1 MERVHMKRVA
11 SLMSWLLAATAM
23 GQEVDSQR
31 YFNSAVVA
39 FESLEYEQAIAQL
52 EKAIA
57 RATSADQEQRGN
69 LLLGVVL
76 ADMGRPSRALRA
88 FEMAFGL
95 DPNRPLPVDTSPKVL
110 AIAQDARTRVRRLL
124 AAGPP
129 ALGSMVGR
137 APTLEVRQ

>member
-95 DPNRPLPVDTSPKVL
+95 DPNGCSSRIGAEMASGTTAKS
-110 AIAQDARTRVRRLL
+110 IA
-124 AAGPP
+124 
-129 ALGSMVGR
+129 
-137 APTLEVRQ
+137 